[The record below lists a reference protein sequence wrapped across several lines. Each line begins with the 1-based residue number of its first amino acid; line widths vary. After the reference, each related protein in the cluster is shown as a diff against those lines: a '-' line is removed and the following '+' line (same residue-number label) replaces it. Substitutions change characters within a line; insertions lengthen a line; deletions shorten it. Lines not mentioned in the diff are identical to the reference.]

1 VPKRIM
7 TLVLDNHVDTVYKIH
22 RLSRGDIKRYRKNL
36 AEAKYR
42 ILVSG
47 SRGKSGLV
55 EDIYSV
61 LHGRGLDVLGKVTG
75 SKPKIFYRDV
85 TYHIDRGSNPR
96 RFFLDHENAG
106 IIADFKSDIYCFENQ
121 TISKYTNGYIHF
133 LFKPHIEIIPNL
145 RLEHAELGESLEE
158 LAHTFGSTLKN
169 VDYAIYAEPIPDNK
183 ELIIPILREY
193 ASKFG
198 VELRTVDIPYSESM
212 LPGVERVYVLQELLD
227 IMGLPPLTYHEYNEV
242 INRVVWEI
250 KPKVSSYGFYYVD
263 LSKVND
269 PDTTNI
275 ALEYLKKNYVM
286 NRPIYILAYFRGD
299 RIDRTKFFLPFFEKI
314 REDDSIAKV
323 ILGGIY
329 YDRVKKILGDKALE
343 MKKLNMDLLF
353 REIAREDGFLILAVN
368 GVTFDMDM
376 VRGMLAPIPQPA
388 L

>member
-1 VPKRIM
+1 M
-7 TLVLDNHVDTVYKIH
+7 TLVIDNHIDTAYKIH
-22 RLSRGDIKRYRKNL
+22 RLSRHDIKRYRKNL
-36 AEAKYR
+36 SEAKYR

-61 LHGRGLDVLGKVTG
+61 LHGRELDVLGKVTG
-75 SKPKIFYRDV
+75 SKPKIFYRGV
-85 TYHIDRGSNPR
+85 TYHIDRGPNPK

-169 VDYAIYAEPIPDNK
+169 VDYAIYAEPIIDNRDK
-183 ELIIPILREY
+183 VIPILRDY
-193 ASKFG
+193 ASKYG
-198 VELRTVDIPYSESM
+198 VELRIIDIPYSESM
-212 LPGVERVYVLQELLD
+212 LPGVERVYILQELMD
-227 IMGLPPLTYHEYNEV
+227 IMGLPPLTYYEYNEV
-242 INRVVWEI
+242 INRIVWEI
-250 KPKVSSYGFYYVD
+250 KPRVSTYGFYYVD

-269 PDTTNI
+269 PDTTSI

-286 NRPIYILAYFRGD
+286 DRPIYIIAYFRGD
-299 RIDRTKFFLPFFEKI
+299 RIDRTKFFLPFFEKV
-314 REDDSIAKV
+314 RDDDSIERV
-323 ILGGIY
+323 ILGGMY
-329 YDRVKKILGDKALE
+329 YDKVMKILGSKALE
-343 MKKLNMDLLF
+343 MKKLDMDSLF
-353 REIAREDGFLILAVN
+353 RDIANEDGFLILAVN
-368 GVTFDMDM
+368 GVTLDMDV
-376 VRGMLAPIPQPA
+376 VRGMLSPIPQQS